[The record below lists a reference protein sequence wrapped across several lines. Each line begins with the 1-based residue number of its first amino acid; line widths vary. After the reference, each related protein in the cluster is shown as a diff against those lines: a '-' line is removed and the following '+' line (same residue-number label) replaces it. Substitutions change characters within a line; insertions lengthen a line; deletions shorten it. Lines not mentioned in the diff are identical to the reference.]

1 MDLLTTAP
9 LKLSPEAPIDL
20 HMHTTYSDGRWT
32 AEQLIAYLVQEGFA
46 LVAVTDHDRVDTINT
61 VRQLAASRGLPVL
74 AGVEMSTT
82 WRNHPTHV
90 LCYGFDPETTLLRE
104 VIADVKRR
112 QHEHTREVYETLK
125 RRGYSFP
132 RAAEL
137 LAASGGEPQQL
148 RDNVLLLIE
157 HGYAPDW
164 PRAMEILREAGQ
176 HSIHAEMAATV
187 EAVHRSGGVALIAHP
202 GRRERGFTFYDTAL
216 LEEVRAEVPLD
227 GLEVYHPYHSPE
239 TIESYLAY
247 VNEHDLLLSTGSDSH
262 GHAGRMPI
270 KYRAEI
276 SQRLLERLG
285 VQVG

>member
-1 MDLLTTAP
+1 MDLFTAP

-32 AEQLIAYLVQEGFA
+32 ADQLIDYLVQEGFA

-61 VRQLAASRGLPVL
+61 VRQLAASKGLRVL
-74 AGVEMSTT
+74 VGVEMSTT
-82 WRNHPTHV
+82 WRNHSAHV

-104 VIADVKRR
+104 VIADVKGR
-112 QHEHTREVYETLK
+112 QREQAWEVYETLQ

-137 LAASGGEPQQL
+137 LAASGGEPRQL
-148 RDNVLLLIE
+148 RDNAFLLIE

-164 PRAMEILREAGQ
+164 PRALEILREAGQ
-176 HSIHAEMAATV
+176 RSIHAELAVTV
-187 EAVHRSGGVALIAHP
+187 DAVHRSGGVALIAHP
-202 GRRERGFTFYDTAL
+202 GRKERGFTFYDPTL
-216 LEEVRAEVPLD
+216 LDEVRAEVPLD
-227 GLEVYHPYHSPE
+227 GIEVYHPYHSPE

-247 VNEHDLLLSTGSDSH
+247 VNKHDLLLSTGSDSH
-262 GHAGRMPI
+262 GHVGRMPI
-270 KYRAEI
+270 KYRAEL
-276 SQRLLERLG
+276 SRRLLERLG